1 MSRSTAPVE
10 PVPGTNRTAL
20 SVGQAT
26 MTDVPTARSADLVG
40 RDAELEDLT
49 SRLGIRAPGTTT
61 SYAVLV
67 SGDAGVGK
75 TRLLTE
81 LRDVALGE
89 GWLVLAGHCLDL
101 ADGSL
106 PYVPFSE
113 ILGRILAE
121 RPEVAASV
129 TERHPTLARL
139 QPGRRLRA
147 TDDRDEDQS
156 LDRGNIFAAIH
167 DLFESLAEDGPLLVV
182 VEDAHWADQST
193 RDMLSF
199 LFSRPFAGTVR
210 LVVSYRSDDLHRRH
224 PLRPQVA
231 EWARLRGVERLQVE
245 PLTDADVRLL
255 IYLIHRDT
263 TISEASIAEIVDRAE
278 GNAFFVEELI
288 GATWATGGHVPAELA
303 DVLLVRLD
311 RLDDRTREVVRVAS
325 VAGRHVSHELLATV
339 TGLGAAD
346 LETALRSAVESNVLT
361 RAGASAYSFRHALLG
376 EAVYDDLLPGE
387 RTRLHTAFSE
397 ALRSGA
403 AAGTAAELA
412 LHARRAG
419 DRLTAVRAGIE
430 AGNQAFA
437 VGGPH
442 EAAMQF
448 LEALDLLEGLPEVP
462 DDIDVHA
469 LVSRCA
475 EAFVAS
481 GRVGRAI
488 KVLRAHLA
496 ALPADAPAAD
506 RGQVLTSIAAA
517 LLLTDTTED
526 PEAIAAEAVELL
538 ADASPRLRAR
548 ALSVHAQTLGRW
560 HEERARSVAM
570 EGLDLAQR
578 HNLTGVAVEI
588 ATTLTGLD
596 ETVAR
601 AGRASAPSDL
611 DRLRAAWLDTADRAR
626 AAGHVDAEL
635 RALYF
640 LARLHHDLGDFEGA
654 LEAYGR
660 VVSRGEEEG
669 LAWAPFPAEARQMVA
684 GVLLA
689 QGRLREAYDRLDVSG
704 LNPPVVYEWL
714 YYALQMQVQVL
725 RGHTKHDAFTT
736 LRAYW
741 PTDGLT
747 AITAATAELARAE
760 QDGDAARG
768 VEVYD
773 LVVDTVRPIWHEW
786 FQARL
791 RLSTVVVGLLATS
804 AAHQSAAEREAAD
817 LVVRR
822 MLDDGERVIDFY
834 AEFEIS
840 RGPEYHAWV
849 ARRTAERLRWQW
861 LSQLDPPDA
870 AELAAAWRAA
880 EEAFVAFGHVPE
892 LARTR
897 ARLAEVLRA
906 TGDAAGAREVADLAR
921 ATARAIGL
929 RPLLD
934 ELTGLGSSPAP
945 RAVDTAALTPRE
957 KEILALVAEGRTNG
971 EIGKQLFIATKT
983 VSVHVSNILGKLDAA
998 SRTEAAALARRAG
1011 LL

>member
-1 MSRSTAPVE
+1 MTPTKST
-10 PVPGTNRTAL
+10 TAL
-20 SVGQAT
+20 SVGHDT
-26 MTDVPTARSADLVG
+26 MSDVPTARSADLVG
-40 RDAELEDLT
+40 RDAELEDLV
-49 SRLGIRAPGTTT
+49 SRLGIRASAGPVP
-61 SYAVLV
+61 YAVLLA
-67 SGDAGVGK
+67 GDAGVGK

-81 LRDVALGE
+81 LRDVAIGE

-106 PYVPFSE
+106 PYLPFSE
-113 ILGRILAE
+113 ILGRVLTE

-147 TDDRDEDQS
+147 TDDRDEHQS
-156 LDRGNIFAAIH
+156 LDRGNIFAAVH
-167 DLFESLAEDGPLLVV
+167 DLLETLAESGPLLVI

-199 LFSRPFAGTVR
+199 LFSRPFAGPVR

-231 EWARLRGVERLQVE
+231 EWARLRGVERVQVE
-245 PLTDADVRLL
+245 PLSDADVRLL
-255 IYLIHRDT
+255 VYLIHKNT

-325 VAGRHVSHELLATV
+325 VAGRHVSHELLAAV
-339 TGLGAAD
+339 TGLDATD
-346 LETALRSAVESNVLT
+346 LEAALRSAVESNVLT
-361 RAGASAYSFRHALLG
+361 RSGGTSYAFRHALLG

-397 ALRSGA
+397 ALRSGDA
-403 AAGTAAELA
+403 TGTAAELA

-448 LEALDLLEGLPEVP
+448 LEALDLLEGLVEVP
-462 DDIDVHA
+462 DDVDVHA
-469 LVSRCA
+469 LVRRCA

-496 ALPADAPAAD
+496 SLPPDAPAAD

-538 ADASPRLRAR
+538 ADAPPVLRAR
-548 ALSVHAQTLGRW
+548 GLSVHAQTLGRW
-560 HEERARSVAM
+560 NEERARSVAM
-570 EGLDLAQR
+570 EGLALAQR

-588 ATTLTGLD
+588 ATTLTSLD
-596 ETVAR
+596 ETL
-601 AGRASAPSDL
+601 DL
-611 DRLRAAWLDTADRAR
+611 DRLRATWLDTADRAR

-640 LARLHHDLGDFEGA
+640 LARLHHDLGDFDGA

-660 VVSRGEEEG
+660 VVERGEAEG
-669 LAWAPFPAEARQMVA
+669 LAWAPYPAEARQMCA
-684 GVLLA
+684 SVLVA

-704 LNPPVVYEWL
+704 LNPPVVFEWL

-725 RGHTKHDAFTT
+725 RGHQKPAAFET
-736 LRAYW
+736 LRSYW

-747 AITAATAELARAE
+747 AINAATAELTRAE
-760 QDGDAARG
+760 QDGDAARA

-791 RLSTVVVGLLATS
+791 RLSTVVVGVLATA
-804 AAHQSAAEREAAD
+804 AAHQSAAEREQMAD
-817 LVVRR
+817 VVRR

-834 AEFEIS
+834 AQFEIS
-840 RGPEYHAWV
+840 HGPEYHAWV
-849 ARRTAERLRWQW
+849 ARRAAEALRWRW
-861 LSQLDPPDA
+861 LSQLDPPGA
-870 AELAAAWRAA
+870 PELVAAWRAA
-880 EEAFVAFGHVPE
+880 EETFAAFGHVPE
-892 LARTR
+892 LARVR

-906 TGDAAGAREVADLAR
+906 TGDLAGAREVADQVR
-921 ATARAIGL
+921 RTARELELA
-929 RPLLD
+929 PLLR

-945 RAVDTAALTPRE
+945 RPASTATLTPRE
-957 KEILALVAEGRTNG
+957 AEILALVAEGRTNG

-998 SRTEAAALARRAG
+998 SRTEAAAIARRTG

>member
-1 MSRSTAPVE
+1 MSGGTTVSVE
-10 PVPGTNRTAL
+10 H
-20 SVGQAT
+20 AT
-26 MTDVPTARSADLVG
+26 MSDVPTARSADLVG

-49 SRLGIRAPGTTT
+49 SRLGIRAPGATT
-61 SYAVLV
+61 SYAVLL

-106 PYVPFSE
+106 PYVAFSE

-156 LDRGNIFAAIH
+156 LDRGNIFAAFH
-167 DLFESLAEDGPLLVV
+167 DLLESLAEEGPLLVV

-199 LFSRPFAGTVR
+199 LFSRPFAGPVR

-255 IYLIHRDT
+255 VYLIHKDT

-339 TGLGAAD
+339 TGLGATD
-346 LETALRSAVESNVLT
+346 LEGALRSAVESNVLT
-361 RAGASAYSFRHALLG
+361 QAGASSYAFRHALLG

-397 ALRSGA
+397 ALSSGE

-448 LEALDLLEGLPEVP
+448 LEALDLVEGLPEVP
-462 DDIDVHA
+462 DDVDVHA

-496 ALPADAPAAD
+496 GLPPDAPAVD

-526 PEAIAAEAVELL
+526 PEAIAAEAVDLL
-538 ADASPRLRAR
+538 VDASPRLRAR

-560 HEERARSVAM
+560 NEERARSVAM
-570 EGLDLAQR
+570 QGLDLAQR
-578 HNLTGVAVEI
+578 HNLTGISVEI
-588 ATTLTGLD
+588 ATTLTSLD
-596 ETVAR
+596 ETL
-601 AGRASAPSDL
+601 DL
-611 DRLRAAWLDTADRAR
+611 DRLRTTWLDTADRAR

-640 LARLHHDLGDFEGA
+640 LGRLHHDLGDFDGA
-654 LEAYGR
+654 REAYGR

-669 LAWAPFPAEARQMVA
+669 LAWAPFPAESRQMVA
-684 GVLLA
+684 SVLVA
-689 QGRLREAYDRLDVSG
+689 QGRLKEAYDRLDVSG

-725 RGHTKHDAFTT
+725 RGHTKQDAFTA

-747 AITAATAELARAE
+747 AITAATAELTRAE
-760 QDGDAARG
+760 QEGDAAHG

-773 LVVDTVRPIWHEW
+773 LVVETVRPIWHEW

-791 RLSTVVVGLLATS
+791 RLSTVVVGMLATS
-804 AAHQSAAEREAAD
+804 AAHQSAAEREAAAH
-817 LVVRR
+817 VVRR

-849 ARRTAERLRWQW
+849 ARRTAEGLRWRW

-870 AELAAAWRAA
+870 ADLAAAWRTA

-906 TGDAAGAREVADLAR
+906 TGDPAGARESADLAR
-921 ATARAIGL
+921 ETAHRLGL

-945 RAVDTAALTPRE
+945 RTATTTTLTPRE
-957 KEILALVAEGRTNG
+957 TEILALVAEGRTNG

-983 VSVHVSNILGKLDAA
+983 VSVHVSNILAKLDAA
-998 SRTEAAALARRAG
+998 SRTEAAAIARRSG

>member
-1 MSRSTAPVE
+1 MT
-10 PVPGTNRTAL
+10 TAL
-20 SVGQAT
+20 TNGAPMSVGHAT
-26 MTDVPTARSADLVG
+26 MSDVPTARSADLVG
-40 RDAELEDLT
+40 RDAELEDLV
-49 SRLGIRAPGTTT
+49 SRLGIRASGAGPTPH
-61 SYAVLV
+61 AVLLA
-67 SGDAGVGK
+67 GDAGVGK

-81 LRDVALGE
+81 LRDVALAE

-106 PYVPFSE
+106 PYLPFSE

-129 TERHPTLARL
+129 TDRHPTLARL

-156 LDRGNIFAAIH
+156 LDRGNTFAAVH
-167 DLFESLAEDGPLLVV
+167 DLLETVAEGGPLLVV

-199 LFSRPFAGTVR
+199 LFSRPFAGPVR

-231 EWARLRGVERLQVE
+231 EWVRLRGVERVQVE
-245 PLTDADVRLL
+245 PLSDADVRLL
-255 IYLIHRDT
+255 IYRIHKDT

-325 VAGRHVSHELLATV
+325 VAGRHVSHELLAAV
-339 TGLGAAD
+339 TGLDATD
-346 LETALRSAVESNVLT
+346 LEGALRSAVESNVLT
-361 RAGASAYSFRHALLG
+361 RSGGSAYAFRHALLG

-403 AAGTAAELA
+403 ATGTAAELA

-448 LEALDLLEGLPEVP
+448 LDALDLLEGLPEVP
-462 DDIDVHA
+462 DDVDVHA
-469 LVSRCA
+469 LVRRCA

-481 GRVGRAI
+481 GRVGKAI

-496 ALPADAPAAD
+496 SLPPDAPAVD

-538 ADASPRLRAR
+538 ADAPPRLRAR

-560 HEERARSVAM
+560 NEERARSVAM
-570 EGLDLAQR
+570 EGLALAQR
-578 HNLTGVAVEI
+578 HNLTGIAVEI
-588 ATTLTGLD
+588 ATTLTSLD
-596 ETVAR
+596 ETL
-601 AGRASAPSDL
+601 DL
-611 DRLRAAWLDTADRAR
+611 DRLRATWLETADRAR

-640 LARLHHDLGDFEGA
+640 LGRLHHDLGDFDGA

-669 LAWAPFPAEARQMVA
+669 LTWAPFPAEARQMVA
-684 GVLLA
+684 SVLVA

-714 YYALQMQVQVL
+714 YYALQMHVQVL
-725 RGHTKHDAFTT
+725 RGHTKEAAFEM

-747 AITAATAELARAE
+747 AINAATAELARAE
-760 QDGDAARG
+760 HEGDAARG
-768 VEVYD
+768 IEVYD
-773 LVVDTVRPIWHEW
+773 LVVETVRPIWHEW

-791 RLSTVVVGLLATS
+791 RFSTVVVGLFAS
-804 AAHQSAAEREAAD
+804 CAQHQSAAEREEAAH
-817 LVVRR
+817 VVRR
-822 MLDDGERVIDFY
+822 LLEDGERVIDFY
-834 AEFEIS
+834 AQFEIS
-840 RGPEYHAWV
+840 HGPEYHAWV
-849 ARRTAERLRWQW
+849 ALRAAETLRWRW
-861 LSQLDPPDA
+861 LSQLDPPGA
-870 AELAAAWRAA
+870 PELVAAWRAA
-880 EEAFVAFGHVPE
+880 EQAFVTFGHVPE
-892 LARTR
+892 LARVR
-897 ARLAEVLRA
+897 VRVAEVLRA
-906 TGDAAGAREVADLAR
+906 TGDSAGAREVADLAR
-921 ATARAIGL
+921 ETARQVGL

-945 RAVDTAALTPRE
+945 RPAATATLTPRE
-957 KEILALVAEGRTNG
+957 TEILALVAEGRSNG

-998 SRTEAAALARRAG
+998 SRTEAAAIARRSG

>member
-1 MSRSTAPVE
+1 
-10 PVPGTNRTAL
+10 
-20 SVGQAT
+20 
-26 MTDVPTARSADLVG
+26 MTDAMSVRHVTMADVPAARSADLVG
-40 RDAELEDLT
+40 RDAELEDLV
-49 SRLGIRAPGTTT
+49 SRLGIRT
-61 SYAVLV
+61 SAASSPYAVLLA
-67 SGDAGVGK
+67 GDAGVGK

-106 PYVPFSE
+106 PYLPFSE

-147 TDDRDEDQS
+147 TDERDEDQS
-156 LDRGNIFAAIH
+156 LDRGNIFAAVH
-167 DLFESLAEDGPLLVV
+167 DLLETLAEDGPLLVV

-199 LFSRPFAGTVR
+199 LFSRPFAGRVR

-231 EWARLRGVERLQVE
+231 EWARLRGVERVQIE

-255 IYLIHRDT
+255 IYLIHKDT

-311 RLDDRTREVVRVAS
+311 RLDDRAREVVRVAS
-325 VAGRHVSHELLATV
+325 VAGRHVSHELLAAV
-339 TGLGAAD
+339 TGLDATD
-346 LETALRSAVESNVLT
+346 LEAALRSAVESNVLT
-361 RAGASAYSFRHALLG
+361 RSGGTSYAFRHALLG

-387 RTRLHTAFSE
+387 RTRLHTAFSR
-397 ALRSGA
+397 ALQSGA

-442 EAAMQF
+442 EAAVQF
-448 LEALDLLEGLPEVP
+448 LEALDLLDGLPDVP
-462 DDIDVHA
+462 EDVDVHA
-469 LVSRCA
+469 LVRRCA
-475 EAFVAS
+475 EAFIAS

-496 ALPADAPAAD
+496 SLPADAPAAD

-538 ADASPRLRAR
+538 ADAPPRLRAR

-560 HEERARSVAM
+560 NEERARSVAM
-570 EGLDLAQR
+570 EGLALAQR
-578 HNLTGVAVEI
+578 HNLTDVAVEI
-588 ATTLTGLD
+588 ATTLTSLD
-596 ETVAR
+596 ETL
-601 AGRASAPSDL
+601 DL
-611 DRLRAAWLDTADRAR
+611 DRLRATWLDTAERAR

-640 LARLHHDLGDFEGA
+640 LARLHHDLGDFDGA
-654 LEAYGR
+654 LEAYQR
-660 VVSRGEEEG
+660 VVDRGEEEG
-669 LAWAPFPAEARQMVA
+669 LTWAPFPAEARQMVA
-684 GVLLA
+684 SVLVA
-689 QGRLREAYDRLDVSG
+689 QGRLREAYDLLDVSG
-704 LNPPVVYEWL
+704 LNPPIVFEWL

-725 RGHTKHDAFTT
+725 RGHAKQAGFTT

-747 AITAATAELARAE
+747 AINAATAELARAE
-760 QDGDAARG
+760 QEVDAARG

-773 LVVDTVRPIWHEW
+773 LVVETVRPIWHEW

-791 RLSTVVVGLLATS
+791 RLSTMVVGLLAT
-804 AAHQSAAEREAAD
+804 AATHQSAAEREQTAR
-817 LVVRR
+817 VVRR
-822 MLDDGERVIDFY
+822 LLDDGERVIDFY
-834 AEFEIS
+834 AQFEIS
-840 RGPEYHAWV
+840 HGPEYHAWV
-849 ARRTAERLRWQW
+849 ARRTAEELRWRW
-861 LSQLDPPDA
+861 LSQLDPPGA
-870 AELAAAWRAA
+870 PELVAAWRAA
-880 EEAFVAFGHVPE
+880 EQAFVTFGHVPE
-892 LARTR
+892 LARVR
-897 ARLAEVLRA
+897 VRVAEVLRA
-906 TGDAAGAREVADLAR
+906 TGDTAGAREVADLAR
-921 ATARAIGL
+921 EAARTAGL
-929 RPLLD
+929 APLID
-934 ELTGLGSSPAP
+934 ELTGLGASPAP
-945 RAVDTAALTPRE
+945 RPATTETLTPRE
-957 KEILALVAEGRTNG
+957 TEILALVAEGRTNG

-983 VSVHVSNILGKLDAA
+983 VSVHVSNILGKLGAA
-998 SRTEAAALARRAG
+998 SRTEAAAIARRTG

>member
-1 MSRSTAPVE
+1 MT
-10 PVPGTNRTAL
+10 PGSGSATTV

-26 MTDVPTARSADLVG
+26 MADVPTARSARLVG
-40 RDAELEDLT
+40 RDAELEDLV
-49 SRLGIRAPGTTT
+49 SRLGIRASAGSTP
-61 SYAVLV
+61 YAVLLA
-67 SGDAGVGK
+67 GDAGVGK

-106 PYVPFSE
+106 PYLPFSE
-113 ILGRILAE
+113 ILGRILTE
-121 RPEVAASV
+121 RPEAAASV

-156 LDRGNIFAAIH
+156 LDRGNIFAAVH
-167 DLFESLAEDGPLLVV
+167 DLFETLAQDGPLLVV

-199 LFSRPFAGTVR
+199 LFSRPFVGPVR

-231 EWARLRGVERLQVE
+231 EWARLRDVERIQVD

-255 IYLIHRDT
+255 IYTIHKDT

-303 DVLLVRLD
+303 DVLLVHLD

-325 VAGRHVSHELLATV
+325 VAGRQVSHELLATV
-339 TGLGAAD
+339 TGLGATD
-346 LETALRSAVESNVLT
+346 LEAALRSAVESNVLT
-361 RAGASAYSFRHALLG
+361 RAGGSSYAFRHALLG

-403 AAGTAAELA
+403 APGTAAELA
-412 LHARRAG
+412 LHSRRAG
-419 DRLTAVRAGIE
+419 DRVTAVRAGIE

-462 DDIDVHA
+462 DDVDVHA
-469 LVSRCA
+469 LVRRCA

-481 GRVGRAI
+481 GRVGKAV

-496 ALPADAPAAD
+496 SLPPDAPAAD

-526 PEAIAAEAVELL
+526 PEAIAAEAVALL

-560 HEERARSVAM
+560 NEERARSVAM

-578 HNLTGVAVEI
+578 HNLTGISVEI
-588 ATTLTGLD
+588 ATTLTSLD
-596 ETVAR
+596 ETL
-601 AGRASAPSDL
+601 DL
-611 DRLRAAWLDTADRAR
+611 DRLRTTWLDTADRAR

-640 LARLHHDLGDFEGA
+640 LGRLHHDLGDFDGA

-669 LAWAPFPAEARQMVA
+669 LAWAPFPAEARHMVA
-684 GVLLA
+684 SVLVA

-714 YYALQMQVQVL
+714 YYALQMHVQVL
-725 RGHTKHDAFTT
+725 RGHTKQDAFTS
-736 LRAYW
+736 LRPYW

-760 QDGDAARG
+760 QDGDAARAI
-768 VEVYD
+768 EVYD
-773 LVVDTVRPIWHEW
+773 LVVETVRPIWHEW

-791 RLSTVVVGLLATS
+791 RLSTVAVGILAS
-804 AAHQSAAEREAAD
+804 GAAHQSAAEREAAD
-817 LVVRR
+817 AVVRR
-822 MLDDGERVIDFY
+822 LLSDGERVIDFY
-834 AEFEIS
+834 AQFEIS

-849 ARRTAERLRWQW
+849 ARRSAEQLRWRW

-870 AELAAAWRAA
+870 AELVAAWRAA

-921 ATARAIGL
+921 EVAHAVGL
-929 RPLLD
+929 RPLAD
-934 ELTGLGSSPAP
+934 ELTSLGSHRVAGAASPAAGGSSAP
-945 RAVDTAALTPRE
+945 AVSLTPRE
-957 KEILALVAEGRTNG
+957 TEILALVAEGRTNG

-998 SRTEAAALARRAG
+998 SRTEAAAIARRTG

>member
-1 MSRSTAPVE
+1 MNHST
-10 PVPGTNRTAL
+10 L

-26 MTDVPTARSADLVG
+26 MADVPTARSADLVG
-40 RDAELEDLT
+40 RDAELEDLV
-49 SRLGIRAPGTTT
+49 SRLGIRAPGVAAP
-61 SYAVLV
+61 YAVLL

-156 LDRGNIFAAIH
+156 LDRGNIFAAFH
-167 DLFESLAEDGPLLVV
+167 DLLESLAEEGPLLVV

-199 LFSRPFAGTVR
+199 LFSRPFAGPVR

-231 EWARLRGVERLQVE
+231 EWSRLRGVERVQVE
-245 PLTDADVRLL
+245 PLSDADVRLL
-255 IYLIHRDT
+255 VYLIHQDT
-263 TISEASIAEIVDRAE
+263 TITEASIAEIVDRAE
-278 GNAFFVEELI
+278 GNAFFVEELV
-288 GATWATGGHVPAELA
+288 GATWATGGHVPVELA

-325 VAGRHVSHELLATV
+325 VAGRHVSHELLAAV
-339 TGLGAAD
+339 TGLGATD
-346 LETALRSAVESNVLT
+346 LEAALRSAVESNVLVQSGGT
-361 RAGASAYSFRHALLG
+361 SYAFRHALLG

-387 RTRLHTAFSE
+387 RTRLHTGFSQ
-397 ALRSGA
+397 ALQSGA

-442 EAAMQF
+442 EAAVQF
-448 LEALDLLEGLPEVP
+448 LDALDLLEALPEVP
-462 DDIDVHA
+462 DDVDVHA
-469 LVSRCA
+469 LVRRCA
-475 EAFVAS
+475 EAFIAS
-481 GRVGRAI
+481 GRVGKAI

-496 ALPADAPAAD
+496 SLPPDAPAAD
-506 RGQVLTSIAAA
+506 RGQALTSIAAA

-538 ADASPRLRAR
+538 SDAPPRLRAR
-548 ALSVHAQTLGRW
+548 ALSVQAQTLGRW
-560 HEERARSVAM
+560 NEERARSVAM
-570 EGLDLAQR
+570 EGLALAQR
-578 HNLTGVAVEI
+578 HNLTGIAVDI
-588 ATTLTGLD
+588 ATTLTSLD
-596 ETVAR
+596 ETL
-601 AGRASAPSDL
+601 DL

-626 AAGHVDAEL
+626 DAGHVDAEL

-654 LEAYGR
+654 LEAYRR
-660 VVSRGEEEG
+660 VVARGEVER
-669 LAWAPFPAEARQMVA
+669 LTWAPFPAEARQMA
-684 GVLLA
+684 ASVLLA
-689 QGRLREAYDRLDVSG
+689 QGRLRDAYDLLDVSG

-725 RGHTKHDAFTT
+725 RGHAKRAAFAT
-736 LRAYW
+736 LRGYW

-747 AITAATAELARAE
+747 AINAATAELARAE
-760 QDGDAARG
+760 QEGDAARG

-773 LVVDTVRPIWHEW
+773 LVVETVRPIWHEW

-791 RLSTVVVGLLATS
+791 RLSTVVVGVFASRATRM
-804 AAHQSAAEREAAD
+804 SAAEREEAAH
-817 LVVRR
+817 VVRR
-822 MLDDGERVIDFY
+822 LLDDGERVIDFY
-834 AEFEIS
+834 AQFEIS
-840 RGPEYHAWV
+840 HGPEYHAWV
-849 ARRTAERLRWQW
+849 ALREAEALRWRW
-861 LSQLDPPDA
+861 LSQLEPPGA
-870 AELAAAWRAA
+870 LELVTAWRSA

-892 LARTR
+892 LARVR
-897 ARLAEVLRA
+897 VRVAEVLRA
-906 TGDAAGAREVADLAR
+906 TGDVAAARAVADLAR
-921 ATARAIGL
+921 EAAREAGL
-929 RPLLD
+929 APLLA

-945 RAVDTAALTPRE
+945 RPASTATLTPRE
-957 KEILALVAEGRTNG
+957 REILALVAEGRSNG
-971 EIGKQLFIATKT
+971 EIGTQLFIATKT

-998 SRTEAAALARRAG
+998 SRTEAAAIARRTG